1 MPVLVLTES
10 KLRACVGFDAES
22 LRTIEDAFTWL
33 SEGKVEMPPVMHIE
47 VPEHH
52 GDVDIKSACVR
63 GLDHLAVKVASGFFD
78 NPKLGLPSGGAM
90 VVVLNAKTGFCEAV
104 MLDNAYLTDLRTG
117 LAGAVAARY
126 LAPETVRTVGVL
138 GSGAQA
144 RYQIRAL
151 GLVRDFERVL
161 VSARDAGRTA
171 AYAAQMSESLGLPV
185 EATTPE
191 ALVRESELVITTT
204 PARSPIVDAA
214 WLHPGLHITAM
225 GADLPGKQEL
235 DPEVLRSAGRV
246 VCDRREQCLAM
257 GELQHAAEL
266 LDGGNPPHRA
276 RRAYCGACAG
286 PAVGGG
292 EHGLRSHGDRG
303 SGHRNRQPRPHAR
316 PRPRRRHRDR
326 QLIRLRPGQGPR
338 EKPMAYRWA
347 GRPNRAVSERFQGAF
362 EAAGARVVDGIAIL
376 REVRWKKSA
385 VEMTCRTRQRVSQ
398 WRGTNARARSFARG

>member
-1 MPVLVLTES
+1 
-10 KLRACVGFDAES
+10 
-22 LRTIEDAFTWL
+22 
-33 SEGKVEMPPVMHIE
+33 MPPVMHIE
-47 VPEHH
+47 VAEHH

-63 GLDHLAVKVASGFFD
+63 GLDHLAVKVAVKVASGFFD

-144 RYQIRAL
+144 RYQVRAL
-151 GLVRDFERVL
+151 RLVRDFERVL

-191 ALVRESELVITTT
+191 TLVRESELVITTT
-204 PARSPIVDAA
+204 PTRSPIVDAA

-266 LDGGNPPHRA
+266 LDGGNPPIELGELTSGRTPGRQSAEEITVCDLTGTGVQDTAIASLALTRA
-276 RRAYCGACAG
+276 RALGA
-286 PAVGGG
+286 
-292 EHGLRSHGDRG
+292 
-303 SGHRNRQPRPHAR
+303 
-316 PRPRRRHRDR
+316 
-326 QLIRLRPGQGPR
+326 
-338 EKPMAYRWA
+338 
-347 GRPNRAVSERFQGAF
+347 
-362 EAAGARVVDGIAIL
+362 
-376 REVRWKKSA
+376 
-385 VEMTCRTRQRVSQ
+385 
-398 WRGTNARARSFARG
+398 GTVIDN

>member
-1 MPVLVLTES
+1 MPVLILTES
-10 KLRACVGFDAES
+10 ELRACVGFDAES
-22 LRTIEDAFTWL
+22 LRATEDAFTWL

-47 VPEHH
+47 VAEHR
-52 GDVDIKSACVR
+52 GDVDIKSACLR

-144 RYQIRAL
+144 RYQVRAL
-151 GLVRDFERVL
+151 RLVRDFERVL

-191 ALVRESELVITTT
+191 TLVRESELVITTT
-204 PARSPIVDAA
+204 PTRSPIVDAA

-235 DPEVLRSAGRV
+235 DPEVVRSAGRV

-266 LDGGNPPHRA
+266 LDGGNPPIELGELTSGRTPGRQSAEEITVCDLTGTGVQDTAIASLALTRA
-276 RRAYCGACAG
+276 RALGA
-286 PAVGGG
+286 
-292 EHGLRSHGDRG
+292 
-303 SGHRNRQPRPHAR
+303 
-316 PRPRRRHRDR
+316 
-326 QLIRLRPGQGPR
+326 
-338 EKPMAYRWA
+338 
-347 GRPNRAVSERFQGAF
+347 
-362 EAAGARVVDGIAIL
+362 
-376 REVRWKKSA
+376 
-385 VEMTCRTRQRVSQ
+385 
-398 WRGTNARARSFARG
+398 GTVIDN

>member
-1 MPVLVLTES
+1 MPVLILTES
-10 KLRACVGFDAES
+10 ELRACVGFDAQC
-22 LRTIEDAFTWL
+22 LRAIEDAFTWI

-47 VPEHH
+47 VAEHR

-63 GLDHLAVKVASGFFD
+63 GLDHLAVKVASGFFE
-78 NPKLGLPSGGAM
+78 NPKIGLPSSGAM

-144 RYQIRAL
+144 RYQVRAL
-151 GLVRDFERVL
+151 RLVRDFKRVL

-171 AYAAQMSESLGLPV
+171 DYAAQMSESLGLAV

-235 DPEVLRSAGRV
+235 DPEVLRRADRV

-266 LDGGNPPHRA
+266 LEGKDDPVELGELTSGRAPGRRSAEEITVCDLTGTGVQDTAIASLALTRA
-276 RRAYCGACAG
+276 RA
-286 PAVGGG
+286 
-292 EHGLRSHGDRG
+292 LG
-303 SGHRNRQPRPHAR
+303 SGT
-316 PRPRRRHRDR
+316 
-326 QLIRLRPGQGPR
+326 LID
-338 EKPMAYRWA
+338 
-347 GRPNRAVSERFQGAF
+347 N
-362 EAAGARVVDGIAIL
+362 
-376 REVRWKKSA
+376 
-385 VEMTCRTRQRVSQ
+385 
-398 WRGTNARARSFARG
+398 

>member
-1 MPVLVLTES
+1 MPVLILTES
-10 KLRACVGFDAES
+10 ELRACVGFDAES
-22 LRTIEDAFTWL
+22 LRATEDAFTWL
-33 SEGKVEMPPVMHIE
+33 SEGRVEMPPVMHIE
-47 VPEHH
+47 VAEHH
-52 GDVDIKSACVR
+52 GDVDIKSAYVR

-144 RYQIRAL
+144 RYQVRAL
-151 GLVRDFERVL
+151 RLVRDFERVL

-266 LDGGNPPHRA
+266 LDGGNPPIELGELTSGRAPGRQSAEEITVCDLTGTGVQDTAIASLALTRA
-276 RRAYCGACAG
+276 RALGA
-286 PAVGGG
+286 
-292 EHGLRSHGDRG
+292 
-303 SGHRNRQPRPHAR
+303 
-316 PRPRRRHRDR
+316 
-326 QLIRLRPGQGPR
+326 
-338 EKPMAYRWA
+338 
-347 GRPNRAVSERFQGAF
+347 
-362 EAAGARVVDGIAIL
+362 
-376 REVRWKKSA
+376 
-385 VEMTCRTRQRVSQ
+385 
-398 WRGTNARARSFARG
+398 GTVIDN

>member
-1 MPVLVLTES
+1 MPVLILTES
-10 KLRACVGFDAES
+10 ELRACVGFDAES
-22 LRTIEDAFTWL
+22 LRATEDAFTWL
-33 SEGKVEMPPVMHIE
+33 SEGRVEMPPVMHIE
-47 VPEHH
+47 VAEHH
-52 GDVDIKSACVR
+52 GDVDIKSAYVR

-144 RYQIRAL
+144 RYQVRAL
-151 GLVRDFERVL
+151 RLVRDFERVL

-266 LDGGNPPHRA
+266 LDGGNPPIELGELTSGRTPGRQSAEEITVCDLTGTGVQDTAIASLALTRA
-276 RRAYCGACAG
+276 RALGA
-286 PAVGGG
+286 
-292 EHGLRSHGDRG
+292 
-303 SGHRNRQPRPHAR
+303 
-316 PRPRRRHRDR
+316 
-326 QLIRLRPGQGPR
+326 
-338 EKPMAYRWA
+338 
-347 GRPNRAVSERFQGAF
+347 
-362 EAAGARVVDGIAIL
+362 GIVID
-376 REVRWKKSA
+376 
-385 VEMTCRTRQRVSQ
+385 
-398 WRGTNARARSFARG
+398 N

>member
-1 MPVLVLTES
+1 MPVLILTES
-10 KLRACVGFDAES
+10 ELRACVGFDAES
-22 LRTIEDAFTWL
+22 LRATEDAFTWL

-47 VPEHH
+47 VAEHR

-144 RYQIRAL
+144 RYQVRAL
-151 GLVRDFERVL
+151 RLVRDFERVL

-185 EATTPE
+185 QATTPE

-266 LDGGNPPHRA
+266 LDGGNPPIELGELTSGRTPGRQSAEEITVCDLTGTGVQDTAIASLALTRA
-276 RRAYCGACAG
+276 RALGA
-286 PAVGGG
+286 
-292 EHGLRSHGDRG
+292 
-303 SGHRNRQPRPHAR
+303 
-316 PRPRRRHRDR
+316 
-326 QLIRLRPGQGPR
+326 
-338 EKPMAYRWA
+338 
-347 GRPNRAVSERFQGAF
+347 
-362 EAAGARVVDGIAIL
+362 GIVID
-376 REVRWKKSA
+376 
-385 VEMTCRTRQRVSQ
+385 
-398 WRGTNARARSFARG
+398 N

>member
-1 MPVLVLTES
+1 MPVLILTES
-10 KLRACVGFDAES
+10 ELRACVGFDTEC

-33 SEGKVEMPPVMHIE
+33 SQGKVEMPPVMHIE
-47 VPEHH
+47 VAEHR

-63 GLDHLAVKVASGFFD
+63 GLDHLAVKVASGFFE
-78 NPKLGLPSGGAM
+78 NPRHGLPSGGAM
-90 VVVLNAKTGFCEAV
+90 VVVLSAKTGFCEAV

-144 RYQIRAL
+144 RYQVRAL
-151 GLVRDFERVL
+151 RLVRDFERVL

-171 AYAAQMSESLGLPV
+171 AYAAQMSASLGLPV
-185 EATTPE
+185 QATTPE

-235 DPEVLRSAGRV
+235 DPEVLRSADRV

-266 LDGGNPPHRA
+266 LEGGNSPIELGELTSGRTPGRQSAEEITVCDLTGTGVQDTAIASLALTRA
-276 RRAYCGACAG
+276 RALGA
-286 PAVGGG
+286 
-292 EHGLRSHGDRG
+292 
-303 SGHRNRQPRPHAR
+303 
-316 PRPRRRHRDR
+316 
-326 QLIRLRPGQGPR
+326 
-338 EKPMAYRWA
+338 
-347 GRPNRAVSERFQGAF
+347 
-362 EAAGARVVDGIAIL
+362 
-376 REVRWKKSA
+376 
-385 VEMTCRTRQRVSQ
+385 
-398 WRGTNARARSFARG
+398 GTVIDN

>member
-1 MPVLVLTES
+1 MPVLILTES
-10 KLRACVGFDAES
+10 ELRACVGFDAES
-22 LRTIEDAFTWL
+22 LRATEDAFTWL

-47 VPEHH
+47 VAEYH

-144 RYQIRAL
+144 RYQVRAL
-151 GLVRDFERVL
+151 RLVRDFERVL

-185 EATTPE
+185 QATTPE

-266 LDGGNPPHRA
+266 LDGGNPPIELGELTSGRTPGRQSAEEITVCDLTGTGVQDTAIASLALTRA
-276 RRAYCGACAG
+276 RALGA
-286 PAVGGG
+286 
-292 EHGLRSHGDRG
+292 
-303 SGHRNRQPRPHAR
+303 
-316 PRPRRRHRDR
+316 
-326 QLIRLRPGQGPR
+326 
-338 EKPMAYRWA
+338 
-347 GRPNRAVSERFQGAF
+347 
-362 EAAGARVVDGIAIL
+362 GIVID
-376 REVRWKKSA
+376 
-385 VEMTCRTRQRVSQ
+385 
-398 WRGTNARARSFARG
+398 N